1 MDQPAS
7 LTATLGIFRHH
18 LYELSKGM
26 RPLVLMTVG
35 TEAAKPIVAHLVAAG
50 IAHHVHDARRSR
62 VNIAFGQA
70 AAVTA
75 VKRFMVGPLC
85 DLSPEHD
92 FMLGILLGYD
102 REQQCL
108 RYLARSE
115 AGRGVGP
122 VAEATEVEIAEAEHA
137 VMH

>member
-1 MDQPAS
+1 MDQPSA
-7 LTATLGIFRHH
+7 LTSTLGIFRHH

-26 RPLVLMTVG
+26 RPLILMTVSI
-35 TEAAKPIVAHLVAAG
+35 EAAGPIVSHLVAAG
-50 IAHHVHDARRSR
+50 VAHHVHDARHSR
-62 VNIAFGQA
+62 VNIVFGRP

-75 VKRFMVGPLC
+75 ARRFMVGPLC

-115 AGRGVGP
+115 AGRGV
-122 VAEATEVEIAEAEHA
+122 AEAAEAEIAGAERA